1 MQFILTL
8 ICCAATWYPLTAG
21 EAGASGFLQVSKR
34 QVTLQE
40 IQDSVRLALSNNLVA
55 HNSTSDAHTSVEK
68 IEKSVQ
74 PTYRALPKNQQ
85 GGIGSTALVY
95 LVRSYFAKEHG
106 WHIHGL
112 GTYASNVSA
121 SDLHNTSILEQMAP
135 AIVQN
140 LIDAHSVNH
149 VFFLKD
155 VVAMVATL
163 EYLVISE
170 STRILEDIYDQEKVD
185 PESMINEELLMRLLV
200 VYSVTFELPGNPTEN
215 QQIASRVLNQNFNHE
230 MFLDPV
236 KDIVGN
242 FEFVRGHQ
250 NPFSK
255 SFHFEDAVTMVTEYH
270 KSYGKRQMEECTLM
284 KEELMRRDHSGM
296 GRIPL
301 HEFHAEI
308 DANSTVFEFG
318 EGKDYL
324 REIGALDESNALM
337 PKVIIPNYVLGPWN
351 CLARSGYYAICCL
364 NECESIMNA
373 VEQRFETPT
382 VAPQPL
388 LELVGNLSSAT
399 IDGPR
404 QLPDGLA
411 KKLHEIAHL
420 HKGDVPIYG
429 RLFAQWLHFAFPY
442 ECPYPSLQ
450 AGNIKKE
457 MWMPDRE
464 TVTSDSEEK
473 EAVQQEALLAN
484 QTSEDD
490 NDDVYDILW
499 DDLEVLHIA
508 HQKQRSS
515 AWSSLSTVML
525 ALMLLSACGSLVTV
539 VQQMRQVIHPTK
551 CELKCN
557 V

>member
-1 MQFILTL
+1 MQFTL
-8 ICCAATWYPLTAG
+8 ALVCCTATWYPLSAR
-21 EAGASGFLQVSKR
+21 EADASGFLRVSKR

-40 IQDSVRLALSNNLVA
+40 IQDSVRLALSNKLVP
-55 HNSTSDAHTSVEK
+55 HNSTSDAHTSFEM
-68 IEKSVQ
+68 IERSLS

-85 GGIGSTALVY
+85 GGIGSSSLVY

-112 GTYASNVSA
+112 GTHASNVTTN
-121 SDLHNTSILEQMAP
+121 DMHNTSILEQMAP

-140 LIDAHSVNH
+140 LIDAQSVNH

-155 VVAMVATL
+155 AIAMVATL

-170 STRILEDIYDQEKVD
+170 SARILENIYDQEKVD
-185 PESMINEELLMRLLV
+185 PQSLINEELLVRLLV
-200 VYSVTFELPGNPTEN
+200 VYSVTFELPTNQARI
-215 QQIASRVLNQNFNHE
+215 QQIAKRVLNQNFKHE
-230 MFLDPV
+230 LFLTPM

-255 SFHFEDAVTMVTEYH
+255 NYRFEDAVTMVTEYH
-270 KSYGKRQMEECTLM
+270 KSYGKRQVEECTLM
-284 KEELMRRDHSGM
+284 KEELMRRDPVGM
-296 GRIPL
+296 GRVPL
-301 HEFHAEI
+301 HLFHAES
-308 DANSTVFEFG
+308 AAKSSLFKFG

-324 REIGALDESNALM
+324 REIGALDESEALV
-337 PKVIIPNYVLGPWN
+337 PKVIIPNYVQGPWN

-373 VEQRFETPT
+373 VEQRFESPT
-382 VAPQPL
+382 VPTQPL

-411 KKLHEIAHL
+411 KKLQEIAKL
-420 HKGDVPIYG
+420 HNGDVPIYG

-457 MWMPDRE
+457 MWMPERSIQ
-464 TVTSDSEEK
+464 TATSEEK
-473 EAVQQEALLAN
+473 LAAQQEALLAN

-490 NDDVYDILW
+490 HEDVYDILW
-499 DDLEVLHIA
+499 DYMEVLHIA
-508 HQKQRSS
+508 DEKQRSS
-515 AWSSLSTVML
+515 AWSSLNTIML
-525 ALMLLSACGSLVTV
+525 AVIVLSACGSLVSV
-539 VQQMRQVIHPTK
+539 VQQMRQVIHPTR
-551 CELKCN
+551 CELKCS